1 MAGYERH
8 IELQGV
14 GNFRDIGGY
23 RTASGHQLRWR
34 QVFRSAQ
41 PDEIEAPEAQRL
53 ADEFGVTTLIDLR
66 HPTEGNAQVGVAPEA
81 LDAAGI
87 EYRNHSLQDRDRPYS
102 ELLAEMRDY
111 APDRTGSDRVAAIYM
126 EFFVVRRPQELAA
139 VFHTIAEAAGALV
152 IYCTA
157 GKDRTGVTIAL
168 LLSMLGVP
176 DDTISEDYQLSNLA
190 SDRLAA
196 WSRRHGGK
204 VDEMSPERRRATFGV
219 RRDSMTAFLG
229 SFREQYGDVRQFLEA
244 QGVGSASLER
254 IEARLL
260 G

>member
-102 ELLAEMRDY
+102 ELLPEQALCFLFQSHLHHY
-111 APDRTGSDRVAAIYM
+111 
-126 EFFVVRRPQELAA
+126 RRL
-139 VFHTIAEAAGALV
+139 
-152 IYCTA
+152 
-157 GKDRTGVTIAL
+157 D
-168 LLSMLGVP
+168 
-176 DDTISEDYQLSNLA
+176 IS
-190 SDRLAA
+190 
-196 WSRRHGGK
+196 HPK
-204 VDEMSPERRRATFGV
+204 
-219 RRDSMTAFLG
+219 
-229 SFREQYGDVRQFLEA
+229 
-244 QGVGSASLER
+244 
-254 IEARLL
+254 
-260 G
+260 